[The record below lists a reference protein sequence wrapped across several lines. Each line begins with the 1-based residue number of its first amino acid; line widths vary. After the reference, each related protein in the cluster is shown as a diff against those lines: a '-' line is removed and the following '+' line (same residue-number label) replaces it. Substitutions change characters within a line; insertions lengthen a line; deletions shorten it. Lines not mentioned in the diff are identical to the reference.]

1 LTVLK
6 IDSNLDIESV
16 KNSLAR
22 SFNKDIGYKNYTLE
36 VSLIYKIIHEHSNY
50 EDYQW
55 ELYGYEKS
63 FVEAELKS
71 LLFKI
76 SELDKTLTW
85 DCLTILRRY
94 MNLYKTR
101 NQINKKYIRSYI

>member
-1 LTVLK
+1 MTVLK
-6 IDSNLDIESV
+6 IDPNLDIKSV

-22 SFNKDIGYKNYTLE
+22 SLNKDISYKNYTLE

-55 ELYGYEKS
+55 ELYGYEKG

-76 SELDKTLTW
+76 SIFVKLIPKEEDSIDPILFIKVSRLVLTFV
-85 DCLTILRRY
+85 
-94 MNLYKTR
+94 NP
-101 NQINKKYIRSYI
+101 

>member
-1 LTVLK
+1 MTVLK
-6 IDSNLDIESV
+6 INPNIDIKGI
-16 KNSLAR
+16 KNSLIK
-22 SFNKDIGYKNYTLE
+22 SFDKEKNNNSYTLE
-36 VSLIYKIIHEHSNY
+36 VNLIYKIIHEYSNY

-55 ELYGYEKS
+55 ELYGYEKG

-85 DCLTILRRY
+85 DCLSILSRY

-101 NQINKKYIRSYI
+101 NQINQKYIRSCI

>member
-1 LTVLK
+1 MTVLK
-6 IDSNLDIESV
+6 IDPNLDIKSV
-16 KNSLAR
+16 RKNLSK
-22 SFNKDIGYKNYTLE
+22 SSDKEINQNSYTLE
-36 VSLIYKIIHEHSNY
+36 VNLIYKIIHEYSNY
-50 EDYQW
+50 EDHQW
-55 ELYGYEKS
+55 ELYGYEKG

-85 DCLTILRRY
+85 DCLTILSRY

-101 NQINKKYIRSYI
+101 NQINKKYIRSCI